1 MGFALI
7 LLLLFLL
14 FFGVGILGIIIS
26 IDFFEYLKRYHSQS
40 YKEMSFERP
49 FGMSR
54 EEFFFHPIKPLKFIP
69 FIFSAEDLDDGE
81 ITAYKKKLK
90 LVTTAFLVFLVIFL
104 LFSLF

>member
-1 MGFALI
+1 MGFAII

-14 FFGVGILGIIIS
+14 FFGVGILGIILS
-26 IDFFEYLKRYHSQS
+26 IDFFEYLKRYHSES

-49 FGMSR
+49 FGMPR
-54 EEFFFHPIKPLKFIP
+54 EDFFFHPIKPLKFVP
-69 FIFSAEDLDDGE
+69 FIFSEEDLKDDE

-90 LVTTAFLVFLVIFL
+90 RVMIACMAFLVIYF

>member
-26 IDFFEYLKRYHSQS
+26 IYFFEYLKRYHSES

-54 EEFFFHPIKPLKFIP
+54 EDFFIHHIKPQKFVP
-69 FIFSAEDLDDGE
+69 FIFSAEDLDDDE

-90 LVTTAFLVFLVIFL
+90 LVTIGFGSFLVIFL
-104 LFSLF
+104 LYSLI

>member
-7 LLLLFLL
+7 IMLLFLL
-14 FFGVGILGIIIS
+14 FAGVGVLGIVIS
-26 IDFFEYLKRYHSQS
+26 IDFFEYLKRYHSES

-54 EEFFFHPIKPLKFIP
+54 EDFFIHPIKPQKFVP
-69 FIFSAEDLDDGE
+69 FVFSAEDLDDDE

-90 LVTTAFLVFLVIFL
+90 LVTIGFGAFLVIFL
-104 LFSLF
+104 LYSLI